1 MEKKMAKT
9 GCVLSNPQ
17 FQHFHLNFLFVS
29 RWVKL
34 YVLERYTS
42 MMQIYIYSDL
52 TPTLKVSMHWPSGL
66 CSTSKSSEKCSSSCR
81 WSSTDRVCWQLA
93 FSAYGA
99 GQEGLD
105 MSPLLSPDRSSV
117 QLTVLT
123 IRFPCHHFNQRNQVL
138 HNQPPSH
145 LIPLFASPFSS
156 PSFACFCFLYF
167 PPAFTSCFSFV
178 PFPQLVSFSLPVFT
192 IASIICTSA
201 SVFVHVQVV
210 TMATGAVVPSNEVVT
225 ELRASVLRVVLTFVE
240 VWGRKLKGQ
249 M

>member
-1 MEKKMAKT
+1 MRYTCILRHCFKTIKHERFQGWWIFFKGTVDWEKKKNPKFVIHGDKMAKT

-17 FQHFHLNFLFVS
+17 FQHFRLNFLFVS

-42 MMQIYIYSDL
+42 MIQIYIYIYFDL
-52 TPTLKVSMHWPSGL
+52 TPTLKASMHWPSGL
-66 CSTSKSSEKCSSSCR
+66 CSTSKLSEKCSSSCR

-123 IRFPCHHFNQRNQVL
+123 IRFPCHHFNQHNQAL
-138 HNQPPSH
+138 HNQPPSR
-145 LIPLFASPFSS
+145 LIPLFVSPFSS
-156 PSFACFCFLYF
+156 PSFACFCFL
-167 PPAFTSCFSFV
+167 
-178 PFPQLVSFSLPVFT
+178 
-192 IASIICTSA
+192 
-201 SVFVHVQVV
+201 
-210 TMATGAVVPSNEVVT
+210 
-225 ELRASVLRVVLTFVE
+225 
-240 VWGRKLKGQ
+240 
-249 M
+249 